1 MLKQRRFVVH
11 WKSLTGRRRRHI
23 VHWKSLNIPA
33 VAGAGAVVV
42 AVVASL
48 AIALPASMASTHGA
62 AGSTPARPDRAR
74 HPVSGDRP
82 AAPGCLVN
90 YASTSWPGQFTAKVT
105 ISNKGR
111 TTIHGWTLT
120 FRFPGDQAI
129 SGVWNATFTQ
139 TGTEVSARN
148 VAFNTTIPRGAS
160 RSLGFQGVWRFNH
173 TAPASFRVNGMACG

>member
-1 MLKQRRFVVH
+1 MLKKRRFVVH
-11 WKSLTGRRRRHI
+11 WKL
-23 VHWKSLNIPA
+23 LNIPA

-42 AVVASL
+42 AIAASL
-48 AIALPASMASTHGA
+48 AIALPASSASTHRA
-62 AGSTPARPDRAR
+62 AGSTPVQSTRAR
-74 HPVSGDRP
+74 HPVSGGQS
-82 AAPGCLVN
+82 AAPDARGCLVN
-90 YASTSWPGQFTAKVT
+90 YASTSWPGAFTAKIT

-139 TGTEVSARN
+139 TGAEVSARN

-160 RSLGFQGVWRFNH
+160 RSIGFQGIWRFNH
-173 TAPASFRVNGMACG
+173 TAPTSFRVNGMACG